1 MQAAHWFRLA
11 ANQGNAGAKRRLGSC
26 YLNGQGVPQDPTMA
40 FRLFQESAKAGD
52 KDGQYWLGVCY
63 ARGDGVAPD
72 EDNAILWLKK
82 SEAAGNPHAKAAL
95 ADISAHK
102 LSSLSDF
109 GK

>member
-1 MQAAHWFRLA
+1 
-11 ANQGNAGAKRRLGSC
+11 
-26 YLNGQGVPQDPTMA
+26 
-40 FRLFQESAKAGD
+40 
-52 KDGQYWLGVCY
+52 
-63 ARGDGVAPD
+63 VAPD